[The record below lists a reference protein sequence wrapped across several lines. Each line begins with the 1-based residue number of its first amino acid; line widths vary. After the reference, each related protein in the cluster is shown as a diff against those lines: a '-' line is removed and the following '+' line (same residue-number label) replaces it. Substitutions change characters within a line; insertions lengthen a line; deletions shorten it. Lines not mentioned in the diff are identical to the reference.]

1 MEGKKENKDQVT
13 VQNILDYLEEEK
25 ELLLAESKYYDSQL
39 NMEDMNVKDFDAFVL
54 RKRIYDVERHLKVIR
69 RFSGTK

>member
-69 RFSGTK
+69 RLSGTK